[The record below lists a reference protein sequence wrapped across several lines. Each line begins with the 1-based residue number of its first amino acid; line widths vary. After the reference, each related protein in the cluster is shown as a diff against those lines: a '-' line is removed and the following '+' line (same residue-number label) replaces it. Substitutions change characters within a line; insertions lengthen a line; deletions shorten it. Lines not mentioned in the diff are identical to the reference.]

1 MPVPDFSPGEVLTAS
16 AMDKIGL
23 WRVGGGALSGSA
35 TNFVGCFTSDYDNYR
50 IVMSSLSLSANAD
63 IYWQGLVGTTP
74 STSGDYSFAYLG
86 LTGTSVQL
94 NAANSAATV
103 GYTGF
108 TASGGVGGIIVG
120 SVSMD
125 VYSPARAERTF
136 VTSNA
141 VGYASTF
148 YGRQGMSHFNLTTAF
163 NGIQFNTAGAT
174 TMTGRVD
181 IYGYRKA

>member
-16 AMDKIGL
+16 AMDAIGL
-23 WRVGGGALSGSA
+23 WRVGGGALSGST
-35 TNFVGCFTSDYDNYR
+35 TNFAGVFTNDFDNYR
-50 IVMSSLSLSANAD
+50 IVMSNLSLSANAD
-63 IYWQGLVGTTP
+63 IYWSGLVGTTP
-74 STSGDYSFAYLG
+74 SVSADYSFAYLG
-86 LTGTSVQL
+86 LTAANVQL
-94 NAANSAATV
+94 NASNTASTL

-125 VYSPARAERTF
+125 VYAPKLAQRTF
-136 VTSNA
+136 ITSNA
-141 VGYASTF
+141 SGYASNF

-163 NGIQFNTAGAT
+163 DGIQFSTGGAP
-174 TMTGRVD
+174 TMSGTIN